1 MVKDQPVKALLSRRT
16 VVPAKMN
23 EAGTADRYSPA
34 ITREPAEFFSCR
46 PYIPA
51 APRLPEAANLK
62 YNAIWIKKG
71 MLLRALNF
79 DPLARAG
86 DYCAALGTEDML
98 FFLFLFLVFFLNYR
112 FFMVF
117 WQGNAQEVLAVCYRY
132 NLIHHML

>member
-1 MVKDQPVKALLSRRT
+1 MKSLLLRGT
-16 VVPAKMN
+16 VEPTKMRQ
-23 EAGTADRYSPA
+23 AGTANRYSPA

-98 FFLFLFLVFFLNYR
+98 FFLFLFLVFFLYQL
-112 FFMVF
+112 FSLAF
-117 WQGNAQEVLAVCYRY
+117 WQWDAQEVLAGHFFC
-132 NLIHHML
+132 NLIHHIL